1 MYDAVVIGG
10 GPAGYACALRVSRLG
25 GKAAVIEKSGFG
37 GTCTHRGCIPT
48 KFLHASADFLRKS
61 RKSEMFGIKSSA
73 EFNYSEC
80 YRNMFRT
87 VETLAKSV
95 EFTLSKSNVEMHRGE
110 GKIKGPGIVEVNGKA
125 LETKNIV
132 VATGSKPM
140 GLPGIPFDD
149 FVLSSDTLIARDSLP
164 STLGIVGGGY
174 IGCEF
179 ASILNEFGVKV
190 TIAEAL
196 PRLLPF
202 QDEEIVSVLSRAM
215 GVSGIKA
222 ITGAKVEI
230 KGGMHANGQKIEGEK
245 ILVAIGRTPNINETE
260 MGMLGVN
267 HTKKGIEVSA
277 GMHASAKGVYAIGD
291 VAGKSMLAHSSYEEA
306 FVAASNIMG
315 VHAEMDYSLV
325 PECIFTFP
333 EIAAVGKREGNVGKF
348 PFIANSKAVIL
359 GEKQGLVKLWAQNGI
374 VVGGAMV
381 GPHATDMISEIAVA
395 VKNKVSVKS
404 LADTIHP
411 HPTLSEAIQ
420 EAARELAGKQ
430 LHGGTK

>member
-1 MYDAVVIGG
+1 MYDTVVIGG
-10 GPAGYACALRVSRLG
+10 GPAGYACALRVSHLG
-25 GKAAVIEKSGFG
+25 GKAVIIEKSGFG

-61 RKSEMFGIKSSA
+61 RKSEAFGIKSNL
-73 EFNYSEC
+73 EFNYKEC
-80 YRNMFRT
+80 YRNMVRV
-87 VETLAKSV
+87 VETLAKGV
-95 EFTLSKSNVEMHRGE
+95 ELTLSRSNVEIHRGE
-110 GKIKGPGIVEVNGKA
+110 GKILGPGRVEVNGRV

-132 VATGSKPM
+132 IASGSKPM
-140 GLPGIPFDD
+140 ELPGVPFSDN
-149 FVLSSDTLIARDSLP
+149 VLSSDTLIARDELP

-179 ASILNEFGVKV
+179 ASILNEFGVKI

-196 PRLLPF
+196 TRILPL
-202 QDEEIVSVLSRAM
+202 QDEEVVSVLSRAM
-215 GVSGIKA
+215 SVSGIKT
-222 ITGAKVEI
+222 ITGTKVEI
-230 KGGMHANGQKIEGEK
+230 NDGMYVNGEKLDVEK
-245 ILVAIGRTPNINETE
+245 ILVAIGRTPNISEDVDA
-260 MGMLGVN
+260 LGVK
-267 HTKKGIEVSA
+267 HTKKGIEVST
-277 GMHASAKGVYAIGD
+277 GMHASATGVYAVGD

-333 EIAAVGKREGNVGKF
+333 EIASVGRREGNIGKF

-359 GEKQGLVKLWAQNGI
+359 GEKQGMVKLWAQNGI
-374 VVGGAMV
+374 VVGGAMI
-381 GPHATDMISEIAVA
+381 GPHVTDMISEVAVA
-395 VKNKVSVKS
+395 VKNRVTIQS

-430 LHGGTK
+430 LHGGKQ